1 MCHRIMIE
9 IKDRKGRKRVKGM
22 EGWMVRRGGRVYSV
36 RSQGAS
42 GAKCAPAWYLH
53 SQVLMTHLCLLISS
67 ICAAEASTV
76 YSYLKSYGSKLP
88 SSKDSIKIN

>member
-1 MCHRIMIE
+1 
-9 IKDRKGRKRVKGM
+9 
-22 EGWMVRRGGRVYSV
+22 
-36 RSQGAS
+36 
-42 GAKCAPAWYLH
+42 
-53 SQVLMTHLCLLISS
+53 MTHLCLLISR